1 MSGYHSTELCYLA
14 SVYTNLLINK
24 QPMDFYFKPY
34 PDGFENRI
42 LRVAPDILP
51 VGSIRIAEVWIDDER
66 YTDFDAD
73 ALLVTLPETERRVRV
88 KVRLE
93 PVTPPSH
100 TNGVVKS
107 NGVVKH
113 AP

>member
-1 MSGYHSTELCYLA
+1 
-14 SVYTNLLINK
+14 
-24 QPMDFYFKPY
+24 MDFYFKPY

-51 VGSIRIAEVWIDDER
+51 LGSIRIADVWIDDER
-66 YTDFDAD
+66 YTNFDAE
-73 ALLVTLPETERRVRV
+73 ALQVTLPETEQRVRV

-93 PVTPPSH
+93 PVTPPPH

-113 AP
+113 AS